1 MAQQDYIISR
11 AGKCLGQA
19 PRQLGVVLPDDR
31 LGPADGNVMRK
42 QPTVVG
48 MVINDEDLEQGR

>member
-1 MAQQDYIISR
+1 MAQQDHIIPG

-19 PRQLGVVLPDDR
+19 SRQLGVVLPDYR
-31 LGPADGNVMRK
+31 LGPANGNVMRK

-48 MVINDEDLEQGR
+48 VVINDENLEQER